1 MFFINLACCF
11 LWFPDH
17 CRDFKT
23 SFFQQSTVI
32 LSSVSDH
39 SNIWS
44 VWGSV
49 SASSCSW
56 CPISLWS
63 AWLFLTMLNTVF
75 EHIFI
80 GIIWGRGWSYLLRE
94 TFYICSARLL
104 RALLAGP
111 GRPPP
116 SSELVGTWTTQ
127 VMTIQAAQ
135 LSKTALFAVPWGWVS
150 DGAAGWQTCTSL
162 LCVQW
167 PHIDSLKSATTG
179 AFTPWKSANAA
190 HQDPFPKATRS
201 WLVNV
206 YQHTTDGA

>member
-1 MFFINLACCF
+1 MFFINLACRF

-17 CRDFKT
+17 CPDFKT
-23 SFFQQSTVI
+23 SFSQQSTVI

-63 AWLFLTMLNTVF
+63 AWFSLTMLNTVF
-75 EHIFI
+75 EPVFI
-80 GIIWGRGWSYLLRE
+80 GIIWGRGWSYLLWE

-104 RALLAGP
+104 RALLVQGDLHRVLGLWAPGP
-111 GRPPP
+111 PRWCQCRLPNWARLLCLLYPEDG
-116 SSELVGTWTTQ
+116 
-127 VMTIQAAQ
+127 
-135 LSKTALFAVPWGWVS
+135 VS

-162 LCVQW
+162 LCVQS
-167 PHIDSLKSATTG
+167 PHIDSLKSVTTG
-179 AFTPWKSANAA
+179 AFTLW
-190 HQDPFPKATRS
+190 
-201 WLVNV
+201 
-206 YQHTTDGA
+206 